1 MTAASA
7 FPSPPV
13 SAPALSPSTIGFPR
27 DTREP
32 LAPPFRPRAEA
43 LSFPSPPFPSS
54 RLVCLTPAPP
64 PARFRALVSGNTSTT
79 TPSEV
84 PGTTLGTF
92 LAPLVWYS
100 SASTNPSVVFGG
112 ESAASIESSGA
123 VSVPHGIG
131 RCTSSGWYQY
141 LCCAALMKK
150 ESWYVVRPKKYTK
163 SKTMTTSE
171 MVLTRRRQRLF
182 LPRLGSRP
190 PILPLGERG
199 ERSRG
204 MTPAFLAPLY
214 FDGDKRDPDA
224 AMPLEKNV
232 EKRRKKPVHAE

>member
-1 MTAASA
+1 M
-7 FPSPPV
+7 
-13 SAPALSPSTIGFPR
+13 
-27 DTREP
+27 
-32 LAPPFRPRAEA
+32 
-43 LSFPSPPFPSS
+43 
-54 RLVCLTPAPP
+54 
-64 PARFRALVSGNTSTT
+64 SGNTSTT

-163 SKTMTTSE
+163 SRTLTTSE

-182 LPRLGSRP
+182 LPAWAAGRPFCRWGSEASAR
-190 PILPLGERG
+190 
-199 ERSRG
+199 
-204 MTPAFLAPLY
+204 
-214 FDGDKRDPDA
+214 A
-224 AMPLEKNV
+224 A
-232 EKRRKKPVHAE
+232 